1 MSLCLTL
8 FPRGT
13 RALGKVLFLD
23 CQGGK
28 CQKKHPRLVSHSF
41 FLPYPCPLDTSQ
53 LLQHHSRRVLSSI
66 GGVTL
71 RKEAGGG
78 NPNTRRHGAHGAF
91 QSSSSPEAPHPL
103 GAVGVVLVQGDPPGS
118 GGCGLQQKGTGSP
131 GPWGRDHWLAR
142 PLQLRQPCDGPSLGN
157 QPAQAS
163 GM

>member
-1 MSLCLTL
+1 MC
-8 FPRGT
+8 RK
-13 RALGKVLFLD
+13 R
-23 CQGGK
+23 
-28 CQKKHPRLVSHSF
+28 HPRLVSHSF
-41 FLPYPCPLDTSQ
+41 FFPYPHPWTNPNSGHPTLW
-53 LLQHHSRRVLSSI
+53 RMLSSI
-66 GGVTL
+66 DGVTVK
-71 RKEAGGG
+71 KEPGGG
-78 NPNTRRHGAHGAF
+78 NPNTRRHGARGAF

-142 PLQLRQPCDGPSLGN
+142 PPQLRQPCDSPSLGN